1 MNSIV
6 TRIAALGVAG
16 VVAVSMIAPASAA
29 TRHKHTAAPV
39 QAAPSADMT
48 GLAPHPDW
56 SPVPAAAYQSPNSC
70 VSDEGYGR
78 YSSCDQ
84 SGGL

>member
-1 MNSIV
+1 MHSIV
-6 TRIAALGVAG
+6 TRIAALGIAA
-16 VVAVSMIAPASAA
+16 VVAASMIAPASAA
-29 TRHKHTAAPV
+29 THHKRAAAPA
-39 QAAPSADMT
+39 QPATSADVV
-48 GLAPHPDW
+48 GLPAHPDW
-56 SPVPAAAYQSPNSC
+56 SPVPSAVYQQPNSC